1 MSGFNYSGGSVADPG
16 HESFDFDNIA
26 NRALDHCRKWDA
38 GIVRG
43 KYPDTPDDFIPMWIA
58 DMDFAAA
65 PCIRA
70 VLRELSENGAYGY
83 TYPYREFVDS
93 IVGWQARRHG
103 AEVRSEW
110 VKNTYGTVPTIH
122 YLYQAFCQP
131 NDKVILNTPVYD
143 PFGYA
148 AHNNGIRVVCNPLAY
163 DGGEYSIDFDL
174 LERQLDTERPR
185 VMLFCSPHNPGGRTW
200 TLTEIEQVAELCERY
215 GVLFV
220 VDEVHGDIMLSGVH
234 ISALSLPGRLL
245 DNLIVLSS
253 PNKGF
258 NLGGLKTSYAIVP
271 NRRIRDILLHRLEMN
286 SITSPN
292 VFGAAAVT
300 AAYERGEAWL
310 DALTDYLREGYR
322 MCEEAVARMTGW
334 RLMPMSASYLP
345 WVDVSATGHT
355 ATEVCEHMAHE
366 AGVVL
371 GDGTFYVE
379 GGSSFVRL
387 NLGTSH
393 EILARSFERLSRHQL
408 VG

>member
-1 MSGFNYSGGSVADPG
+1 
-16 HESFDFDNIA
+16 
-26 NRALDHCRKWDA
+26 
-38 GIVRG
+38 
-43 KYPDTPDDFIPMWIA
+43 
-58 DMDFAAA
+58 
-65 PCIRA
+65 
-70 VLRELSENGAYGY
+70 
-83 TYPYREFVDS
+83 
-93 IVGWQARRHG
+93 
-103 AEVRSEW
+103 
-110 VKNTYGTVPTIH
+110 
-122 YLYQAFCQP
+122 
-131 NDKVILNTPVYD
+131 
-143 PFGYA
+143 
-148 AHNNGIRVVCNPLAY
+148 
-163 DGGEYSIDFDL
+163 
-174 LERQLDTERPR
+174 
-185 VMLFCSPHNPGGRTW
+185 
-200 TLTEIEQVAELCERY
+200 
-215 GVLFV
+215 
-220 VDEVHGDIMLSGVH
+220 
-234 ISALSLPGRLL
+234 
-245 DNLIVLSS
+245 
-253 PNKGF
+253 
-258 NLGGLKTSYAIVP
+258 
-271 NRRIRDILLHRLEMN
+271 MN